1 VVIELLDFNLRGG
14 RDAPTAAARLANVT
28 ERYLTASAIRDLTA
42 AVTEMVGWLG
52 ADNAPPHTL
61 RLELSVTSSVVR
73 VSVTRG
79 ARIGME
85 KTPASNQLLRQT
97 LPVTAAL
104 ASRYGVEAS
113 RRTRVWAEFDRSVD
127 DGVPQSESQYSS

>member
-1 VVIELLDFNLRGG
+1 MVIELLDFNLRGG
-14 RDAPTAAARLANVT
+14 RDAPAAAARLANVT
-28 ERYLTASAIRDLTA
+28 ERYLTAGAIRDLTA

-52 ADNAPPHTL
+52 GDNPPPHTL

-79 ARIGME
+79 ARTAME
-85 KTPASNQLLRQT
+85 TPVSNQLLRQT

-104 ASRYGVEAS
+104 AARYGVEAS
-113 RRTRVWAEFDRSVD
+113 RRTRVWAEFDRRED
-127 DGVPQSESQYSS
+127 DVVRQSESQYSS